1 MADFAGSPMQRDQ
14 LVLFTEKLDQIIPSD
29 HAVRLLDEI
38 LGRIDWKP
46 WEQLYKLGRGQP
58 PIHPRILAGVIL
70 YGLLKRIRSS
80 RALEEAIEVRSDF
93 RWLVEGRTID
103 HSTISKFRLKN
114 AKTLKHLF
122 VQVVLVAREM
132 GHLPLASLGFDGT
145 RMRADNRRTGTR
157 TPAELRK
164 AKADLSAK
172 FAELEA
178 KTARADAEEDQQL
191 GQASEHKLSEELA
204 DVEHRRK
211 QVDAALAK
219 IEELEQAGQTVPQR
233 IPITDPESRLTPN
246 KEGGFAPNYTPL
258 ATVDIDSGLIV
269 DAGVI
274 AHTDEDKHILDSVAA
289 VQKAFGLES
298 PPPELLADGLM
309 STGDNL
315 AKCEA
320 LGIDLYSPIQ
330 LGSSGENPAVREDPS
345 VPVAEADIAKL
356 PTTTTK
362 LKDGTTS
369 TKFNKNA
376 FVYDAQANCYWC
388 PAGKCLPYTN
398 QTSQLDGGRQ
408 RIRYRYYASKSDC
421 SSCPLLE
428 KCLKANVKRR
438 QIGHEQ
444 HESLRIAHS
453 AKMSSEAGKAKY
465 ARRRHPGERPF
476 ATIKHH
482 FGARRFLV
490 RGLAKVRQEWLWLST
505 AFNLTRLMSL
515 IQSQADPPT
524 CLSAS

>member
-1 MADFAGSPMQRDQ
+1 M
-14 LVLFTEKLDQIIPSD
+14 
-29 HAVRLLDEI
+29 
-38 LGRIDWKP
+38 
-46 WEQLYKLGRGQP
+46 
-58 PIHPRILAGVIL
+58 
-70 YGLLKRIRSS
+70 
-80 RALEEAIEVRSDF
+80 
-93 RWLVEGRTID
+93 
-103 HSTISKFRLKN
+103 
-114 AKTLKHLF
+114 
-122 VQVVLVAREM
+122 
-132 GHLPLASLGFDGT
+132 
-145 RMRADNRRTGTR
+145 
-157 TPAELRK
+157 
-164 AKADLSAK
+164 
-172 FAELEA
+172 
-178 KTARADAEEDQQL
+178 
-191 GQASEHKLSEELA
+191 
-204 DVEHRRK
+204 EHRRK

-490 RGLAKVRQEWLWLST
+490 RGLAKVRQEWLW
-505 AFNLTRLMSL
+505 
-515 IQSQADPPT
+515 
-524 CLSAS
+524 